1 MSCSVFARA
10 LSLRRLLQNVIS
22 PQYFCKHAFALQCSC
37 WSGMLLLV
45 RRASFSSAAAV
56 HFPDFLTRG
65 LLLRRGEVR
74 IRGSLECACGEM
86 VAVGFQKCGKW
97 ERATPE
103 GFRIGAKWERQSG
116 VFVAGWSPGCQNR
129 MFWEERATPECMQ
142 DANLVEVGIC
152 LLPLRPKTERLQ
164 AIWKAKRSKGEC
176 GEHCGGGERRRASL
190 GPIERPHRPGAA
202 WSQQSAYLPGLACSH
217 GAPASTGHCLLP
229 FSRLLRPR
237 AAFSAQAQPFPFRA
251 VAEH

>member
-22 PQYFCKHAFALQCSC
+22 RSI
-37 WSGMLLLV
+37 SESTLLLCNALASSPCIV
-45 RRASFSSAAAV
+45 FFRRRCP
-56 HFPDFLTRG
+56 FPCFLTRG
-65 LLLRRGEVR
+65 FLLRSGEVR

-86 VAVGFQKCGKW
+86 IAVGFQKCGKR

-116 VFVAGWSPGCQNR
+116 VFVAGWSPGCRNR

-142 DANLVEVGIC
+142 DANLVEAGIC

-176 GEHCGGGERRRASL
+176 GEHCEG
-190 GPIERPHRPGAA
+190 GAA
-202 WSQQSAYLPGLACSH
+202 KG
-217 GAPASTGHCLLP
+217 
-229 FSRLLRPR
+229 
-237 AAFSAQAQPFPFRA
+237 
-251 VAEH
+251 VA

>member
-1 MSCSVFARA
+1 
-10 LSLRRLLQNVIS
+10 
-22 PQYFCKHAFALQCSC
+22 
-37 WSGMLLLV
+37 MLLLV
-45 RRASFSSAAAV
+45 RRASFSSAVAV

-103 GFRIGAKWERQSG
+103 GFRTGAKWERQSG

-142 DANLVEVGIC
+142 DANLVEMGIC

-176 GEHCGGGERRRASL
+176 GEHCEGGSGEGRRL
-190 GPIERPHRPGAA
+190 VPTICPLRPGVA
-202 WSQQSAYLPGLACSH
+202 WSYRAPALTRCRLVPTICLLRPGLACSH

-251 VAEH
+251 AAEH

>member
-1 MSCSVFARA
+1 MFSPELSRCGVCSRTSF
-10 LSLRRLLQNVIS
+10 RRSIS
-22 PQYFCKHAFALQCSC
+22 EST
-37 WSGMLLLV
+37 LLLCNALASPPCIV
-45 RRASFSSAAAV
+45 FFRRRCP
-56 HFPDFLTRG
+56 FPCFLTRG
-65 LLLRRGEVR
+65 FLLRSGEVR

-86 VAVGFQKCGKW
+86 IAVGFQKCGKW

-129 MFWEERATPECMQ
+129 MFWEERATSECMQ
-142 DANLVEVGIC
+142 DANLVEAGIC

-176 GEHCGGGERRRASL
+176 GEHCER
-190 GPIERPHRPGAA
+190 EGAAKGVA
-202 WSQQSAYLPGLACSH
+202 WSQQSARFDQASLGPNDL
-217 GAPASTGHCLLP
+217 PASTGHCLLP

-251 VAEH
+251 AAEH

>member
-1 MSCSVFARA
+1 MGRFRWNVHVLQCFRQS
-10 LSLRRLLQNVIS
+10 SLVA
-22 PQYFCKHAFALQCSC
+22 AFAPERHFAAVFLKARFCSA
-37 WSGMLLLV
+37 MLLLV
-45 RRASFSSAAAV
+45 RRCCP
-56 HFPDFLTRG
+56 FPCFLTRG
-65 LLLRRGEVR
+65 FLLRSGEVR

-86 VAVGFQKCGKW
+86 IAVGFQKCGKW

-176 GEHCGGGERRRASL
+176 GEHCEGGGAAK
-190 GPIERPHRPGAA
+190 GVA
-202 WSQQSAYLPGLACSH
+202 WSH
-217 GAPASTGHCLLP
+217 RAPASTGHCLLP

-251 VAEH
+251 AAEH

>member
-22 PQYFCKHAFALQCSC
+22 RSI
-37 WSGMLLLV
+37 SESTLLLCNALASSPCIV
-45 RRASFSSAAAV
+45 FFRRRCP
-56 HFPDFLTRG
+56 FPCFLTRG
-65 LLLRRGEVR
+65 FLLRSGEVR

-86 VAVGFQKCGKW
+86 IAVGFQKCGKW

-129 MFWEERATPECMQ
+129 MFWEERATSECMQ
-142 DANLVEVGIC
+142 DANLVEAGIC

-176 GEHCGGGERRRASL
+176 GEHCEREGAAKGVAWSQQSARFDQASL
-190 GPIERPHRPGAA
+190 GPIERPLRLGIACFRSAA
-202 WSQQSAYLPGLACSH
+202 YFGRGRLSPRKHNLFRSALPQNTKT
-217 GAPASTGHCLLP
+217 APIFENH
-229 FSRLLRPR
+229 
-237 AAFSAQAQPFPFRA
+237 
-251 VAEH
+251 

>member
-1 MSCSVFARA
+1 MGRFRWSVHVLQCFHQS
-10 LSLRRLLQNVIS
+10 SLVA
-22 PQYFCKHAFALQCSC
+22 AFAPERHFAAVFLQARFCSA
-37 WSGMLLLV
+37 MFLLV
-45 RRASFSSAAAV
+45 RNALASPPCIVFFRRRCP
-56 HFPDFLTRG
+56 FPCFLTRD
-65 LLLRRGEVR
+65 LLLRSGEVR
-74 IRGSLECACGEM
+74 IRGSLEYACGEM
-86 VAVGFQKCGKW
+86 IAVGFQKCGKR

-176 GEHCGGGERRRASL
+176 GEHCERGGSGEGRRL
-190 GPIERPHRPGAA
+190 VPTICPLRPGVA
-202 WSQQSAYLPGLACSH
+202 WSH
-217 GAPASTGHCLLP
+217 RAPASTGHCLLP

-251 VAEH
+251 AAEH

>member
-1 MSCSVFARA
+1 
-10 LSLRRLLQNVIS
+10 
-22 PQYFCKHAFALQCSC
+22 
-37 WSGMLLLV
+37 MLLLV

-56 HFPDFLTRG
+56 HFPDFFDPGPPAAKRG
-65 LLLRRGEVR
+65 VC
-74 IRGSLECACGEM
+74 IRGSLEYSCGEM
-86 VAVGFQKCGKW
+86 IAVGFQKCGKW

-103 GFRIGAKWERQSG
+103 GFRICAKWERQSG

-176 GEHCGGGERRRASL
+176 EEHCEGGERRRASL
-190 GPIERPHRPGAA
+190 GPIERPLRPDAA
-202 WSQQSAYLPGLACSH
+202 WSQRSAYFDRVSLALMERPPRLGIACFRSAAYFGRGRLSPRKHNLFRSALPQNTKT
-217 GAPASTGHCLLP
+217 APISENH
-229 FSRLLRPR
+229 
-237 AAFSAQAQPFPFRA
+237 
-251 VAEH
+251 

>member
-1 MSCSVFARA
+1 MGRFRWSVHVLQCFRQS
-10 LSLRRLLQNVIS
+10 SLVA
-22 PQYFCKHAFALQCSC
+22 AFAPERHFAAVFLKARFCSA
-37 WSGMLLLV
+37 MLLLV

-65 LLLRRGEVR
+65 LLLRSGEVR
-74 IRGSLECACGEM
+74 IRGSLEYTCGEM
-86 VAVGFQKCGKW
+86 IAVGFQKCGKW

-129 MFWEERATPECMQ
+129 MFWEERAIPECMQ
-142 DANLVEVGIC
+142 DANLVEAGIC

-176 GEHCGGGERRRASL
+176 GEHCEGGSGEGRRL
-190 GPIERPHRPGAA
+190 VPTICPLRPGVA
-202 WSQQSAYLPGLACSH
+202 WSH
-217 GAPASTGHCLLP
+217 RAPASTGHCLLP

-251 VAEH
+251 AAEH